1 MYRAKLGNIP
11 FVFYDQDDRRW
22 RGEAQSGR
30 GAARRGRQGNFVLHY
45 QPQLDLRTG
54 EILAVEAL
62 IRWPHETL
70 GLVPPLKFLPLAE
83 DAGLMQELTSV
94 GAGGVVGPVRRVA

>member
-1 MYRAKLGNIP
+1 MRLA
-11 FVFYDQDDRRW
+11 VD
-22 RGEAQSGR
+22 E
-30 GAARRGRQGNFVLHY
+30 GNFVLHY

-83 DAGLMQELTSV
+83 DAGLMQEITRWVLSESL
-94 GAGGVVGPVRRVA
+94 AQCARVA

>member
-1 MYRAKLGNIP
+1 MTAT
-11 FVFYDQDDRRW
+11 RRSSYLVEEL
-22 RGEAQSGR
+22 RLAVD
-30 GAARRGRQGNFVLHY
+30 QGNFVLHY

-62 IRWPHETL
+62 IRWPHAKL

-83 DAGLMQELTSV
+83 DAGLMQEITMWVLSE
-94 GAGGVVGPVRRVA
+94 ALAQCAALA